1 MKYYKKNSQR
11 HATALCCPHTRW
23 RQQYGVP
30 PDVRDCSTRFNL
42 VCSSVCD
49 VAERERQPW
58 HCNWHVTLSLSLS
71 SSPHHSNKNMA
82 MLCNIYPCASK
93 STICLDS
100 NAILSSAC
108 SVSFFPFFLYTTLQ
122 TPFFELVSFA
132 CYRLLIADVRDT
144 LMGSPHSKTC
154 VWQDLHPYLQSW
166 QLQRRKC

>member
-1 MKYYKKNSQR
+1 MRLLSVARILAGGNNMAPARMY
-11 HATALCCPHTRW
+11 ATAARDSTSFA
-23 RQQYGVP
+23 VP
-30 PDVRDCSTRFNL
+30 
-42 VCSSVCD
+42 SVTWPSES
-49 VAERERQPW
+49 A
-58 HCNWHVTLSLSLS
+58 SLGTAIGTSLS
-71 SSPHHSNKNMA
+71 SSLSLP
-82 MLCNIYPCASK
+82 LPPL
-93 STICLDS
+93 CLDY

>member
-1 MKYYKKNSQR
+1 MRLLSVARILAGGNNMAPPRMY
-11 HATALCCPHTRW
+11 ATAARASTSFA
-23 RQQYGVP
+23 VP
-30 PDVRDCSTRFNL
+30 
-42 VCSSVCD
+42 SVTWPSES
-49 VAERERQPW
+49 ASLG
-58 HCNWHVTLSLSLS
+58 TAIGTSLSLPLS
-71 SSPHHSNKNMA
+71 TSPHHSNKNMA